1 MKITPSILQQE
12 FIGLRAK
19 IVGSSN
25 PFNIGIKG
33 TITDD
38 TRNTLT
44 IRQNNEEKTI
54 IKNTSI
60 FHVTLPDEQIVEI
73 DGKVLV
79 GRPEDRVKKIVRRHW

>member
-1 MKITPSILQQE
+1 MKITPLILQQE
-12 FIGLRAK
+12 FIGLKAK

-33 TITDD
+33 TILDD

-44 IRQNNEEKTI
+44 IKQSNKKKI
-54 IKNTSI
+54 VIKETSI
-60 FHVTLPDEQIVEI
+60 FHVTLPDKQIIEI